1 MTKKIWPPLAPHRP
15 SSTNCECSFWPMF
28 CSILLG
34 CSLFCATCII
44 VWGSPLPLLCCSL
57 VCSSNQ
63 SPYVHLIRWFPSR
76 TKYPLE
82 PSDTGQGDWLFL
94 FEPSTY
100 GKMPRAWSFPS
111 RKSSR
116 KTRSVNKLASTTTQ
130 IEKCQ
135 QTVKGYQHWLTPL
148 INTALKSRSVNIPLH
163 DFLPWAQMPLR
174 PLHNPTVRV
183 VWKAVLSLLL
193 SNWHESAR
201 DFLLSNQHAH
211 SPPLFWSFMNGVLWF
226 CRIPWWIAS

>member
-1 MTKKIWPPLAPHRP
+1 MHPFCNNMHYPLRA
-15 SSTNCECSFWPMF
+15 
-28 CSILLG
+28 
-34 CSLFCATCII
+34 
-44 VWGSPLPLLCCSL
+44 PLPLLCCSL

-82 PSDTGQGDWLFL
+82 PSATGQGDWLFL

-100 GKMPRAWSFPS
+100 GKMPCAWSFPS

-148 INTALKSRSVNIPLH
+148 INTALKSRSVNNLLHGFCRERKCLWSLSLIPLSEWCEKL
-163 DFLPWAQMPLR
+163 FPLF
-174 PLHNPTVRV
+174 
-183 VWKAVLSLLL
+183 LL
-193 SNWHESAR
+193 SNRHESAR
-201 DFLLSNQHAH
+201 DFLASCITNQV
-211 SPPLFWSFMNGVLWF
+211 W
-226 CRIPWWIAS
+226 